1 MKNNKIYRN
10 AAVAMAFLAAG
21 AMTTACSD
29 WDDHYD
35 NNGVSG
41 SASETIWE
49 NVKANANLS
58 QFADLM
64 HKAGYDEVI
73 NTTQTYTVWAPLNG
87 TFNYDSLNALPLN
100 NLKQHFAMNHVARFN
115 YPASGSVDAAVT
127 MLNKKVMSF
136 LGNGTYTFNGVEVVS
151 PNVASSNGM
160 LHVTNGM
167 VNYMANL
174 FESLDSMALPID
186 SISRYFHNY
195 DQKVLDED
203 RKSVV

>member
-1 MKNNKIYRN
+1 
-10 AAVAMAFLAAG
+10 MAFLAAG

-87 TFNYDSLNALPLN
+87 TMRCPL
-100 NLKQHFAMNHVARFN
+100 
-115 YPASGSVDAAVT
+115 T
-127 MLNKKVMSF
+127 
-136 LGNGTYTFNGVEVVS
+136 T
-151 PNVASSNGM
+151 
-160 LHVTNGM
+160 
-167 VNYMANL
+167 
-174 FESLDSMALPID
+174 
-186 SISRYFHNY
+186 
-195 DQKVLDED
+195 
-203 RKSVV
+203 